1 MLKEYY
7 LMSNKNSTTSCYFLK
22 MLYVFSVLFFSVT
35 IKAQN
40 IKTYNDTLFVSYKS
54 TIKLD
59 SVNLNIKGDRLY
71 QLSHNGEKKLWKLT
85 KHIPNVNEVIL
96 QYQFSTYK
104 NSNHFLSIKSH
115 FLGDSLHLTNQK
127 VSALKGRIIQD
138 SLQSKW
144 LNENRNLSIYLPP
157 NYNKTSKKHQ
167 VIYLTDGA
175 WITNYATYIEQLII
189 NKQIPPIVLIGV
201 HSNDNTIKQFRT
213 LAYLKDIHKYI
224 PDTDSTLYS
233 KHMKFFNEEVIEH
246 IEAKFNVS
254 NQQTDRMIFGCSN
267 GAAFSLD
274 ASINYPNMYQHII
287 LGSFGWLPLIEVKF
301 KNTTSKYHLCA
312 GTLEKDYS
320 ELTKL
325 LNELLLKEGITSHYQ
340 IYVAAH
346 DDIMW
351 RDFFLKS
358 LIKIFKQ

>member
-1 MLKEYY
+1 ML
-7 LMSNKNSTTSCYFLK
+7 
-22 MLYVFSVLFFSVT
+22 LFFS
-35 IKAQN
+35 IKTNAQN
-40 IKTYNDTLFVSYKS
+40 IKTFNDILFVSYKS
-54 TIKLD
+54 STKID
-59 SVNLNIKGDRLY
+59 SVHFNIKGGRL
-71 QLSHNGEKKLWKLT
+71 HNMLYDKKKKLWQLT
-85 KHIPNVNEVIL
+85 KHIPNANELIL
-96 QYQFSTYK
+96 QYQFLAYH
-104 NSNHFLSIKSH
+104 NSKCTLNNKGYFI
-115 FLGDSLHLTNQK
+115 GDSIHLTSEK
-127 VSALKGRIIQD
+127 VSTLKGRIIQD

-175 WITNYATYIEQLII
+175 WITNYAAYIEQLII
-189 NKQIPPIVLIGV
+189 NKQIPALVLIGV
-201 HSNDNTIKQFRT
+201 HSNDNSIKQFRT

-254 NQQTDRMIFGCSN
+254 NQQTDRIIFGCSN